1 MNIGPC
7 CWCAVVESESPN
19 IVSNPNWNWSNSVV
33 LSCITHF
40 GPEKIMAGLLLARFV
55 FLFFLLFV
63 CYHLLSSVIRAVG
76 WEIENAADSL
86 GQTFSNTQKFQGIAP
101 NEWNSCWEFLAGK
114 LVTFLRNHIDSLQ
127 TQHHHP
133 TATTAEREKT
143 FFLELARIHL
153 ASLCIIRQQQTLH
166 TECGNTHNSI
176 IFERLTNVSHRNVRY
191 TTHICSSI

>member
-63 CYHLLSSVIRAVG
+63 SYHLLSSVICAVG

-143 FFLELARIHL
+143 FFFGA
-153 ASLCIIRQQQTLH
+153 C
-166 TECGNTHNSI
+166 
-176 IFERLTNVSHRNVRY
+176 SHS
-191 TTHICSSI
+191 SSISLHYSTATNTPHWMWKYTQQYYIRALNECISSQRSLYNAYM